1 MSSFSLSKLLQVI
14 MNLYYR
20 IAELVLR
27 QRIDTYHDK
36 KGSSNNHDISIPLN
50 EHIEE
55 LANKANEANPKDS
68 DKSDAAALET
78 ADNKAAHRPLKI
90 NILQKG
96 WNGLVNLFTKRRSN
110 VVVQPHLSKKM
121 QRSVH
126 QHLNAALRHARN
138 GDTENAKLHADLTS
152 NALNVLSNYMPE
164 NEFVQFKQQ
173 ISLELKQDREQDIF
187 KALLDTLE

>member
-1 MSSFSLSKLLQVI
+1 MSSFSLSKLLESL

-36 KGSSNNHDISIPLN
+36 KGSSTTHDISVPLN

-55 LANKANEANPKDS
+55 LANKTKEANPEDDEKNGTV
-68 DKSDAAALET
+68 ALET
-78 ADNKAAHRPLKI
+78 ADNKAIARPLKI
-90 NILQKG
+90 NIIQKG
-96 WNGLVNLFTKRRSN
+96 WNGLVNLFAKRSSD
-110 VVVQPHLSKKM
+110 VVVHPHLSTKM

-126 QHLNAALRHARN
+126 QHLNAALRHARK
-138 GDTENAKLHADLTS
+138 GDIDNAKLHADLTS
-152 NALNVLSNYMPE
+152 NALDVLSNYMPE
-164 NEFVQFKQQ
+164 DEFIQFKQQ

-187 KALLDTLE
+187 KELIETLE